1 MFGNP
6 SKHFATALSRAYED
20 EAPPMLQRVS
30 SHLPLG
36 DVPSGRSSFPARTVK
51 AVDSLLLL
59 SLRPRLKKE
68 CWISKFEYIFTLASL
83 IVLMLWNPL
92 RISMVGT
99 SMVAFG
105 PLRSTMNLIFSIVS
119 GLDLSFLMRKIGEL

>member
-30 SHLPLG
+30 SHLPMG

-59 SLRPRLKKE
+59 SLE
-68 CWISKFEYIFTLASL
+68 AEVEEG
-83 IVLMLWNPL
+83 VLD
-92 RISMVGT
+92 IQV
-99 SMVAFG
+99 
-105 PLRSTMNLIFSIVS
+105 
-119 GLDLSFLMRKIGEL
+119 